1 MTDKID
7 FLDDGISVVSLVD
20 RMINDHA
27 LKVANTARASYD
39 NKSSV
44 FETRDQ
50 KLTKFL
56 WEHEHTSPFRHSY
69 YTFELSLPIFVA
81 RQMMKY
87 QVGSGFRSYEV
98 NGEEVTVDAFDH
110 FYDIDKGCSWNETSG
125 RYVQTSEQF
134 YIPKKLRSNPGH
146 GNKQSSGE
154 YKNPL
159 SQDDVYWLPG
169 SAIFRI
175 MRDESIKSVSIYKT
189 LVKNGVAK
197 EIARMILPQ
206 NMYTKVCW
214 TISLQSVIWFLHQRL
229 KPDAQYEIRALAE
242 GIYTLISDD
251 LTRLGLDKET
261 L

>member
-1 MTDKID
+1 
-7 FLDDGISVVSLVD
+7 
-20 RMINDHA
+20 
-27 LKVANTARASYD
+27 
-39 NKSSV
+39 
-44 FETRDQ
+44 
-50 KLTKFL
+50 
-56 WEHEHTSPFRHSY
+56 
-69 YTFELSLPIFVA
+69 
-81 RQMMKY
+81 
-87 QVGSGFRSYEV
+87 
-98 NGEEVTVDAFDH
+98 
-110 FYDIDKGCSWNETSG
+110 
-125 RYVQTSEQF
+125 
-134 YIPKKLRSNPGH
+134 
-146 GNKQSSGE
+146 
-154 YKNPL
+154 
-159 SQDDVYWLPG
+159 
-169 SAIFRI
+169 